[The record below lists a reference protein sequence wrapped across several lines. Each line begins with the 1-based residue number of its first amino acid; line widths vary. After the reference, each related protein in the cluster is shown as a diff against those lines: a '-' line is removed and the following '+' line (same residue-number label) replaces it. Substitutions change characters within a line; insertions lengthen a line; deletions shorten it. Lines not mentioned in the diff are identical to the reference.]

1 MTLIKIIGRTLVF
14 LLAAVIVLA
23 GVNALNSAGVLS
35 STPGGPPEGGFQP
48 NSAAQTNTNATASTT
63 MRPNFERG
71 EGDHASEGFS
81 VAGLATVAK
90 NLGQMSLIVAIVAL
104 LTRAI
109 KLIDKRRTISA
120 SAM

>member
-14 LLAAVIVLA
+14 LLAAVMVLA

-35 STPGGPPEGGFQP
+35 SAPGGPPEGGFQP
-48 NSAAQTNTNATASTT
+48 NRAAQARAAEAPSTM

-71 EGDHASEGFS
+71 EGEHESEGFS
-81 VAGLATVAK
+81 LAGLATVAR
-90 NLGQMSLIVAIVAL
+90 NLGVISLIVVSVAL

-109 KLIDKRRTISA
+109 KLIDKRRTSA
-120 SAM
+120 RAA